1 MQIHII
7 TILSFNCSIVC
18 SCNKKWKK
26 NIIVD
31 KYMNKSI
38 NQAINHL
45 NQSINQIK
53 TKQNKSN
60 QIKSINQSTNK
71 QIGHVWDL
79 DLGCYLCEVDP
90 LTGCVPKWSIPGK
103 LLHINGEMAPLNP
116 LVGHHPCQNIWV
128 GITVHHIFRQ
138 THFHTNY
145 GHV

>member
-1 MQIHII
+1 M
-7 TILSFNCSIVC
+7 
-18 SCNKKWKK
+18 KK

-38 NQAINHL
+38 NQSIKQSIISI
-45 NQSINQIK
+45 NQSI
-53 TKQNKSN
+53 KSN
-60 QIKSINQSTNK
+60 QNKTNQINQSTNK

-90 LTGCVPKWSIPGK
+90 LTGCVPKWSIPGSNF
-103 LLHINGEMAPLNP
+103 NGEMAPLNP

-128 GITVHHIFRQ
+128 GITVHPIFRQ

-145 GHV
+145 GHVKWSSTWKKKKKKGVFVEYSGNS